1 MESQGV
7 LSHRLFLQARYLRLA
22 LIDRQLLRN
31 HWGSQRE
38 SMFSSITL
46 VAMYW
51 KPCESIISKLRSEKR
66 IERRRGPR
74 THPVSI
80 SSHTLATCDLV
91 CSLISAAAKSLQASS
106 ARRLLQY
113 RSVSLG
119 LGAANFRE
127 ADWSAEDYK
136 ELDRLL
142 FEIEQATHG
151 LVGSVLRNLRH
162 FKEMEDKEK
171 QNLVQAEEQRDVEGT
186 SSGRERSS
194 SKMVQ
199 SEGDLAQVRQ
209 SFANALG
216 IYD

>member
-1 MESQGV
+1 M
-7 LSHRLFLQARYLRLA
+7 
-22 LIDRQLLRN
+22 
-31 HWGSQRE
+31 
-38 SMFSSITL
+38 
-46 VAMYW
+46 
-51 KPCESIISKLRSEKR
+51 
-66 IERRRGPR
+66 
-74 THPVSI
+74 
-80 SSHTLATCDLV
+80 
-91 CSLISAAAKSLQASS
+91 QASS

-151 LVGSVLRNLRH
+151 LVGSVLRYLRH

-216 IYD
+216 IHD